1 MVENLDKRHTG
12 TEKIILEAAR
22 LVFIRKGFDGA
33 RMQEIADEARINKAL
48 LHYYFRS
55 KDKLFMAIFVDV
67 IQAFISSSVK
77 FIQDPGH
84 SVFDKIRLFVEKY
97 ISLIQEN
104 PYLPGFILNE
114 LNQRPDR
121 LVGIF
126 KSSGLE
132 LDYFYSQIEKEVKE
146 GKIEPVEPEHLLVNM
161 ISMCIFPFVGK
172 PLINTI
178 ILSGSEKDF
187 NLFIEE
193 RKKTIPEFIIDSIKK
208 QKNK

>member
-1 MVENLDKRHTG
+1 MVELLDQRHTG

-104 PYLPGFILNE
+104 QYLPGFILNE

-193 RKKTIPEFIIDSIKK
+193 RIKTIPEFIINSIKK
-208 QKNK
+208 Q

>member
-1 MVENLDKRHTG
+1 MVELLDQRHTG

-104 PYLPGFILNE
+104 P
-114 LNQRPDR
+114 
-121 LVGIF
+121 
-126 KSSGLE
+126 
-132 LDYFYSQIEKEVKE
+132 
-146 GKIEPVEPEHLLVNM
+146 
-161 ISMCIFPFVGK
+161 
-172 PLINTI
+172 
-178 ILSGSEKDF
+178 
-187 NLFIEE
+187 
-193 RKKTIPEFIIDSIKK
+193 
-208 QKNK
+208 

>member
-1 MVENLDKRHTG
+1 MVELLDQRHTG

-193 RKKTIPEFIIDSIKK
+193 RIKTIPEFIINSIKK
-208 QKNK
+208 Q

>member
-1 MVENLDKRHTG
+1 MVENLDKKHTG

-22 LVFIRKGFDGA
+22 QVFIRKGFDGA
-33 RMQEIADEARINKAL
+33 RMQEIADEANINKAL

-55 KDKLFMAIFVDV
+55 KDKLFMTIFVEI
-67 IQAFISSSVK
+67 IQSFLLSSVM

-84 SVFDKIRLFVEKY
+84 SVFDKIRLFVGKY

-114 LNQRPDR
+114 LNRRPDR

-132 LDYFYSQIEKEVKE
+132 LDYFYSQIEKEISE
-146 GKIEPVEPEHLLVNM
+146 GKIDPVEPEHLLANM

-172 PLINTI
+172 PMINAI
-178 ILSGSEKDF
+178 ILSVSDKDF
-187 NLFIEE
+187 NSFIEE
-193 RKKTIPEFIIDSIKK
+193 RKRTVPEFIINSIKK
-208 QKNK
+208 Q

>member
-1 MVENLDKRHTG
+1 MVEKLYEKHTG

-22 LVFIRKGFDGA
+22 QIFIRKGFDGA
-33 RMQEIADEARINKAL
+33 RMQEIADEANINKAL

-77 FIQDPGH
+77 FIQDPGQ

-114 LNQRPDR
+114 LNQRPGR
-121 LVGIF
+121 LVGVF
-126 KSSGLE
+126 KSSGLK

-172 PLINTI
+172 PMINTI
-178 ILSGSEKDF
+178 ILSYSEKDF
-187 NLFIEE
+187 NLFMEE
-193 RKKTIPEFIIDSIKK
+193 RKRTVPEFIINSIRKK
-208 QKNK
+208 

>member
-1 MVENLDKRHTG
+1 MVEKLDKRHTG

-22 LVFIRKGFDGA
+22 QVFIRKGFDGA
-33 RMQEIADEARINKAL
+33 RMQEIADEANINKAL

-55 KDKLFMAIFVDV
+55 KDKLFMVIFVDV
-67 IQAFISSSVK
+67 IQTFLLSSVK
-77 FIQDPGH
+77 LIQNPGH

-114 LNQRPDR
+114 LNRRPDR

-132 LDYFYSQIEKEVKE
+132 LDYFFSQIEKEIRE
-146 GKIEPVEPEHLLVNM
+146 GKIKPVEPEHLLINM
-161 ISMCIFPFVGK
+161 ISMCVFPFVGK
-172 PLINTI
+172 PMINTI
-178 ILSGSEKDF
+178 ILSYSEKDF
-187 NLFIEE
+187 NLFMEE
-193 RKKTIPEFIIDSIKK
+193 RKRTIPEFIINSIKK
-208 QKNK
+208 Q

>member
-1 MVENLDKRHTG
+1 MVESLNQRHSD
-12 TEKIILEAAR
+12 TEKIILETAR
-22 LVFIRKGFDGA
+22 QVFIRKGFDGA
-33 RMQEIADEARINKAL
+33 RMQEIADEANINKAL

-67 IQAFISSSVK
+67 IQTFISSSIK
-77 FIQDPGH
+77 FIQEPGQNI
-84 SVFDKIRLFVEKY
+84 FEKIKLFVEKY
-97 ISLIQEN
+97 ITLIQEN

-121 LVGIF
+121 LVGVF

-132 LDYFYSQIEKEVKE
+132 LDYFYSQIEKEIKE
-146 GKIEPVEPEHLLVNM
+146 GKIEPVEPEHLFVNM
-161 ISMCIFPFVGK
+161 ISMCLFPFVGK
-172 PLINTI
+172 PMINTI

-187 NLFIEE
+187 NLFMEE
-193 RKKTIPEFIIDSIKK
+193 RKRTVPEFIINSIKK

>member
-1 MVENLDKRHTG
+1 MVELLDQRHTG

>member
-1 MVENLDKRHTG
+1 MVEKLDKRHTG

-22 LVFIRKGFDGA
+22 QVFIRKGFDGA
-33 RMQEIADEARINKAL
+33 RMQEIADEANINKAL

-55 KDKLFMAIFVDV
+55 KDKLFMAIFVEV
-67 IQAFISSSVK
+67 IQSFILSSVK
-77 FIQDPGH
+77 LIQDPGH

-114 LNQRPDR
+114 LNRRPDR

-132 LDYFYSQIEKEVKE
+132 LDYFFSQIEKEIRE
-146 GKIEPVEPEHLLVNM
+146 GKIKPVEPEHLLINM
-161 ISMCIFPFVGK
+161 ISMCVFPFVGK
-172 PLINTI
+172 PMINTI
-178 ILSGSEKDF
+178 ILSYSEKDF
-187 NLFIEE
+187 NLFMEE
-193 RKKTIPEFIIDSIKK
+193 RKRTIPEFIINSIKK
-208 QKNK
+208 Q

>member
-1 MVENLDKRHTG
+1 MVKLLNKRHTG

-22 LVFIRKGFDGA
+22 QVFIRKGFDGA
-33 RMQEIADEARINKAL
+33 RMQEIADEANINKAL

-67 IQAFISSSVK
+67 IQVFISSSVK
-77 FIQDPGH
+77 FIQDPRQT
-84 SVFDKIRLFVEKY
+84 VFEKIRLFVEKY
-97 ISLIQEN
+97 ISFIQDN

-114 LNQRPDR
+114 LNRRPDR

-132 LDYFYSQIEKEVKE
+132 LDYFYSQIEKEIRE

-172 PLINTI
+172 PMINTI

-193 RKKTIPEFIIDSIKK
+193 RKKTIPEFIINSIKK
-208 QKNK
+208 

>member
-1 MVENLDKRHTG
+1 MVELLDQRHTG

-77 FIQDPGH
+77 FIQDHGH

-161 ISMCIFPFVGK
+161 ISMCIFPFIGK
-172 PLINTI
+172 PMINAI
-178 ILSGSEKDF
+178 ILSDSEKDF

-193 RKKTIPEFIIDSIKK
+193 RKKTVPEFIIDSIKK
-208 QKNK
+208 KKNK

>member
-1 MVENLDKRHTG
+1 MVDKLDKRHTD

-22 LVFIRKGFDGA
+22 QVFIRKGFDGA
-33 RMQEIADEARINKAL
+33 RMQEIADEANINKAL

-55 KDKLFMAIFVDV
+55 KDKLFMAIFVEV
-67 IQAFISSSVK
+67 IQSFILTSVK
-77 FIQDPGH
+77 LIQNPGH

-126 KSSGLE
+126 KRSGLE

-187 NLFIEE
+187 NLFMEE
-193 RKKTIPEFIIDSIKK
+193 RKKTIPEFIINSIKK
-208 QKNK
+208 

>member
-1 MVENLDKRHTG
+1 MVDKLDKRHTD

-22 LVFIRKGFDGA
+22 QVFIRKGFDGA
-33 RMQEIADEARINKAL
+33 RMQEIADEANINKAL

-55 KDKLFMAIFVDV
+55 KDKLFMAIFVEV
-67 IQAFISSSVK
+67 IQSFILTSVK
-77 FIQDPGH
+77 LIQNPGH

-126 KSSGLE
+126 KRSGLE

-187 NLFIEE
+187 NLFMEE
-193 RKKTIPEFIIDSIKK
+193 RKKTIPEFIINSIKK

>member
-1 MVENLDKRHTG
+1 MVEKLYEKHTG

-22 LVFIRKGFDGA
+22 QIFIRKGFDGA
-33 RMQEIADEARINKAL
+33 RMQEIADEANINKAL

-77 FIQDPGH
+77 FIQDPGQ

-114 LNQRPDR
+114 LNQRPGR
-121 LVGIF
+121 LVGVF
-126 KSSGLE
+126 KSSGLK

-172 PLINTI
+172 PMINTI
-178 ILSGSEKDF
+178 ILSYSEKDF
-187 NLFIEE
+187 NLFMEE
-193 RKKTIPEFIIDSIKK
+193 RKRTVPEFIINSIKK
-208 QKNK
+208 K

>member
-1 MVENLDKRHTG
+1 MVELLDQRHAG

-55 KDKLFMAIFVDV
+55 KDKLFMAIFVDI
-67 IQAFISSSVK
+67 IQAFVSSSVK

-193 RKKTIPEFIIDSIKK
+193 RKKTISEFIINSIKK
-208 QKNK
+208 Q

>member
-1 MVENLDKRHTG
+1 MVELLDQRHTG

-55 KDKLFMAIFVDV
+55 KDKLFMAIFVDI
-67 IQAFISSSVK
+67 IQAFVSSSVK

-193 RKKTIPEFIIDSIKK
+193 RKKTISEFIINSIKK
-208 QKNK
+208 Q